1 MGSGIFSRDFCLD
14 FIISACCSLNFFV
27 ILIHITAFAMTSF
40 GCSEAEAGLSAG
52 MYVIGGLFSRLFLG
66 KYIEL
71 AGRKR
76 MLIISECFALG
87 VSFLYFFIDS
97 MFELYFVR
105 FFHGVAYGIAVT
117 CTADII
123 AKILPKDRLGE
134 GLGYHSLSITISTA
148 IGPYLGLMLS
158 PNYDAVFSVGIA
170 MYSIAIICAV
180 LIHVPEEELTEEQKA
195 EAKGFR
201 LGNILQKSAVPFGVV
216 AMVFF
221 WGYSGLLSFID
232 TYSESI
238 GMLEAATYF
247 YLLVSLG
254 TLVSRLTTG
263 RIFDV
268 RGPNGIITLGIILF
282 TIAMAVFSRTDIPA
296 VFLLTGFFMGYGM
309 SITYSICQAS
319 ALSLSPPHRFG
330 VTTST
335 YAMIAD
341 LGNGLG
347 PMILGFLIAEIGFRD
362 MYLTCAMFGA
372 ASLIIY
378 WMVHG
383 WKVRNGN
390 TLRIIT
396 DGRS

>member
-1 MGSGIFSRDFCLD
+1 MSGGIFSRDFCLD
-14 FIISACCSLNFFV
+14 FIISACSSLNFFV
-27 ILIHITAFAMTSF
+27 ILINITAFAMTSF

-71 AGRKR
+71 VGRKR
-76 MLIISECFALG
+76 MLIISEFFALG
-87 VSFLYFFIDS
+87 VSVLYFFIDS

-105 FFHGVAYGIAVT
+105 FFHGMAYGIAVT

-123 AKILPKDRLGE
+123 AKILPRDRLGE
-134 GLGYHSLSITISTA
+134 GLGYHSLSITLSAA

-158 PNYDAVFSVGIA
+158 PNYDAVFSVGIV
-170 MYSIAIICAV
+170 MYSIAIVCAI

-201 LGNILQKSAVPFGVV
+201 IDNVLQMSAIPLGVV

-221 WGYSGLLSFID
+221 FGYSGLLSFID
-232 TYSESI
+232 TYSETI
-238 GMLEAATYF
+238 GMMEAAAYF

-263 RIFDV
+263 RIFDTK
-268 RGPNGIITLGIILF
+268 RPNGIITLGIISF
-282 TIAMAVFSRTDIPA
+282 VIAMAVFSRTDVPA
-296 VFLLTGFFMGYGM
+296 VFLITGFFMGYGM

-319 ALSLSPPHRFG
+319 ALSASPPHRYG

-347 PMILGFLIAEIGFRD
+347 PMMLGFLIASVGFRD
-362 MYLTCAMFGA
+362 MYLCCAVFGA
-372 ASLIIY
+372 VSLAIY
-378 WMVHG
+378 WVVHG
-383 WKVRNGN
+383 RKVLDSRFKYGANE
-390 TLRIIT
+390 
-396 DGRS
+396 RS